1 MSIFRKL
8 AAIALMALF
17 VLAGPVGAQQAQ
29 PLPVEDAFKVS
40 LMASGS
46 GVEVVLNV
54 APGYYLYRD
63 QISLADAE
71 GQAVALQLPSGVTKD
86 DPTFGRTEIFH
97 DRLSFPLPEATAGKF
112 ILAYQGCKDGSICY
126 PPVRRS
132 LDADALAV
140 GSVEGP
146 SFLTESSE
154 ALGAATPI
162 RVATETGGSLLTD
175 LMGRGGALMVIGAF
189 LAFGVALAF
198 TPCVFPMY
206 PILAGTLTQAG
217 QRLSMPKAFGISLV
231 YVLGMATAFGM
242 LGLVA
247 AWSGQNLQM
256 VLQSPWAI
264 GGVVVLFITLA
275 ISMFG
280 AFELQLPSAW
290 MTTISRVGGR
300 NGAAGAAM
308 MGFLSALIVGPCV
321 TAPLAAALLYIA
333 QTGDATL
340 GAAALFALGIGKGI
354 PLIVFGTVG
363 GRVMPRAGAWMVR
376 VKHAFGFV
384 FLGGAIWMSERLL
397 PAQLTTGAW
406 SLLAATVAIY
416 FIVVALGSNGVRRLV
431 PTALG
436 VAGLGL
442 AGFTAMAAIGGQNPA
457 DMLTGRQSSLSGKE
471 MVSETVSGID
481 ALTVALEASDGQ
493 GRLVYLTADWCIS
506 CAVLD
511 REIWT
516 NPTALAGLNE
526 TRLIKLDVTKN
537 TAEDQAMLSQLKA
550 FGPPTL
556 LFVDGS
562 GAEVEATRLVGEFD
576 IDAFRTQAQRAGFL
590 P

>member
-340 GAAALFALGIGKGI
+340 GAAARLVAVVASASNTPIAAILMGVELFGG
-354 PLIVFGTVG
+354 VTGTIYV
-363 GRVMPRAGAWMVR
+363 AGA
-376 VKHAFGFV
+376 
-384 FLGGAIWMSERLL
+384 
-397 PAQLTTGAW
+397 
-406 SLLAATVAIY
+406 
-416 FIVVALGSNGVRRLV
+416 
-431 PTALG
+431 
-436 VAGLGL
+436 
-442 AGFTAMAAIGGQNPA
+442 AMAAYVMIGHRSVYPDQLVAYPKSTWMHGGFDRPV
-457 DMLTGRQSSLSGKE
+457 GEEKIRLSYGLLKWLNR
-471 MVSETVSGID
+471 MQMRRD
-481 ALTVALEASDGQ
+481 
-493 GRLVYLTADWCIS
+493 RLF
-506 CAVLD
+506 
-511 REIWT
+511 R
-516 NPTALAGLNE
+516 
-526 TRLIKLDVTKN
+526 R
-537 TAEDQAMLSQLKA
+537 
-550 FGPPTL
+550 
-556 LFVDGS
+556 
-562 GAEVEATRLVGEFD
+562 GAELRHRARDAGDDKGRAPEA
-576 IDAFRTQAQRAGFL
+576 
-590 P
+590 